1 MLTTVNICISE
12 NSMTRARQARS
23 IRTRETLLS
32 LAREKASAVG
42 YGALRVEDI
51 VSAAGMAKGT
61 FFSHFKDKDALMD
74 ILIAERLNALLDGME
89 TAPKFQSV
97 ADVVAGLMPYLAFIS
112 SERYVFDLYLRLS
125 GALKVEEIGEIAE
138 SLVRLDRILIEKLD
152 RDRFRQDVSPELLSE
167 GIQAFCISSIAFG
180 FCALHSDQDVEKRL
194 ETQLNAWLC
203 PG

>member
-1 MLTTVNICISE
+1 
-12 NSMTRARQARS
+12 MTRARQARS

-51 VSAAGMAKGT
+51 VAAAGVAKGT

-89 TAPKFQSV
+89 KAPKFQSV
-97 ADVVAGLMPYLAFIS
+97 DELVAGLMPYLGFVS

-138 SLVRLDRILIEKLD
+138 SLVRLDRIVIEKLD

-167 GIQAFCISSIAFG
+167 GIQAFCISSIALG
-180 FCALHSDQDVEKRL
+180 FCALHSDQNVENRL
-194 ETQLNAWLC
+194 ETQLKAWLC